1 MAERIGFI
9 GLGQM
14 GQAMA
19 SNLPRDG
26 YSLRVYNRTSEK
38 AAALARQGAKV
49 VLRPIE
55 TAEPGGIVITSLA
68 NDHAVESVVIGDQGL
83 LERLGPNGIH
93 VSMST
98 IAPATARRLA
108 EHHQKYQVS
117 YVAAPVF
124 GRPEAAAARKLWI
137 CLSGPQA
144 AKDRVQP
151 ILRALGQG
159 IFDFGEEPGAANVVK
174 LAGNFLLAS
183 AIEALA
189 EALTLAEK
197 NGIDRARLADMLG
210 QTLFACPVYQGYGQ
224 RIAIHQY
231 EPAGFR
237 LALGLKDLDLVLQTA
252 ATTQVPM
259 PVASLLHDRFVAA
272 MAKGRSDIDW
282 AAIALGIAEDA
293 GLERAKRRQAPF
305 S

>member
-19 SNLPRDG
+19 SNLLRDG

-38 AAALARQGAKV
+38 AAALAGQGAKL
-49 VLRPIE
+49 VLHPIQ

-68 NDHAVESVVIGDQGL
+68 SDHAVESVVLGDQGL
-83 LERLGPNGIH
+83 LDRLGPNGIH

-124 GRPEAAAARKLWI
+124 GRPEAAAARQLWI
-137 CLSGPQA
+137 VLSGPQA
-144 AKDRVQP
+144 AKDRVRP
-151 ILRALGQG
+151 ILAALGQRL
-159 IFDFGEEPGAANVVK
+159 FDFGETAWAANIVK
-174 LAGNFLLAS
+174 LCGNFLIAT
-183 AIEALA
+183 AIEAIG
-189 EALTLAEK
+189 EALVLAEK
-197 NGIDRARLADMLG
+197 NGIDRVRLADMLG

-224 RIAIHQY
+224 RIATDRY

-237 LALGLKDLDLVLQTA
+237 LALGLKDVDLVLQTA
-252 ATTQVPM
+252 ASTQVPM

-293 GLERAKRRQAPF
+293 GLERGNR
-305 S
+305 